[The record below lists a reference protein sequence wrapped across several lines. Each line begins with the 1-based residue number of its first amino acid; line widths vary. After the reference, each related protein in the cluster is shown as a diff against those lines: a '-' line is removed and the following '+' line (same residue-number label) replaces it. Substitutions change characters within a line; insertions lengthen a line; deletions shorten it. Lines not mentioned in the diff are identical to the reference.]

1 MLCSE
6 RIKDGQTNQ
15 IKSVADEKQVTEED
29 AEEFLK
35 KMKAQDYSVID
46 QLRKTPAQIS
56 LLSLLIH
63 SKEHR
68 EVLTRILN
76 EAHISEN
83 ITVGHL
89 ENMVNQIF
97 EVNRITFTDDE
108 LPLEGSGHNRALHLI
123 VKFEEHY
130 VKRVMVGG
138 GSGVDIC
145 PLSTLQSLKIN
156 TDRIR
161 TNNVCERAFDGAKWD
176 TLGEIYLIVTIGPT
190 EFGITFEVI
199 DMDTS
204 YNLLLGRPWIH
215 MARAVPST
223 LHQVVKFE
231 HDKQEIIV
239 HGEDDLPIT
248 TRSFNT
254 KH

>member
-1 MLCSE
+1 
-6 RIKDGQTNQ
+6 
-15 IKSVADEKQVTEED
+15 
-29 AEEFLK
+29 
-35 KMKAQDYSVID
+35 MKAQDYFVID

-89 ENMVNQIF
+89 ENMVNRIF
-97 EVNRITFTDDE
+97 QVNRITFMDNE
-108 LPLEGSGHNRALHLI
+108 LPLEGSGHNRALHLT
-123 VKFEEHY
+123 VKCEEHY
-130 VKRVMVGG
+130 VKRVMVDG

-161 TNNVCERAFDGAKWD
+161 NNNVCVRAFDGAK
-176 TLGEIYLIVTIGPT
+176 
-190 EFGITFEVI
+190 
-199 DMDTS
+199 
-204 YNLLLGRPWIH
+204 
-215 MARAVPST
+215 
-223 LHQVVKFE
+223 
-231 HDKQEIIV
+231 
-239 HGEDDLPIT
+239 
-248 TRSFNT
+248 
-254 KH
+254 